1 MFPVCPLFFVGDYY
15 RYEEAYE
22 AVQESLSSS
31 SLRRKLFLDGRGS
44 CSSSDSSS
52 PPSPERNQPN
62 QERPTLNREE
72 GAVGVETKSSLFS
85 SPLSCGV
92 RIQTP
97 STVSKI
103 KRSKSILIGFCLS
116 IDFICYLLYYHLENR
131 VSFHP
136 VPSRMVA
143 FGTAALAVSPVL
155 CFQTGHLLLGSSPPQ
170 SLL

>member
-44 CSSSDSSS
+44 CSGSDSSS
-52 PPSPERNQPN
+52 PPSPERNQAN
-62 QERPTLNREE
+62 QDRPTLNREE
-72 GAVGVETKSSLFS
+72 GTVGGVETKSSLFS

-92 RIQTP
+92 RVQTP

-103 KRSKSILIGFCLS
+103 
-116 IDFICYLLYYHLENR
+116 
-131 VSFHP
+131 
-136 VPSRMVA
+136 
-143 FGTAALAVSPVL
+143 
-155 CFQTGHLLLGSSPPQ
+155 
-170 SLL
+170 